1 MSTVVL
7 VRPGCTDFDE
17 QKRIQGSLEL
27 PLNDRG
33 QLQLTK
39 VVDAL
44 RSLPVEAVLTGPGEP
59 CASAAEAIASAL
71 ELKRKER
78 DDLRN
83 VDQGLWQGLCIDEV
97 RRKFPSVFRQWED
110 APETVCP
117 PNGETTTDA
126 IERLAGVLRKPL
138 KKYNCF
144 VVVASEPLASLIS
157 FTLRGKEPD
166 DLCSSLFGCCEDHL
180 VEVIETT
187 GSNGHRNGISHLIPI
202 AAGAESG
209 TESGG
214 GSKPDGK

>member
-33 QLQLTK
+33 QSQLAK
-39 VVDAL
+39 VIDAL
-44 RSLPVEAVLTGPGEP
+44 RSQPVEAVLTGPCEP
-59 CASAAEAIASAL
+59 CASVAEAIADAL
-71 ELKRKER
+71 DLKLKER

-126 IERLAGVLRKPL
+126 VERLDIALKKPL
-138 KKYNCF
+138 KKYDCF
-144 VVVASEPLASLIS
+144 AVVASEPLASLIS
-157 FTLRGKEPD
+157 FTLRGEEPD
-166 DLCSSLFGCCEDHL
+166 DLCSSLFGCCDDNL
-180 VEVIETT
+180 VEVIETSGT
-187 GSNGHRNGISHLIPI
+187 NGHRVGVSHLIPLV
-202 AAGAESG
+202 ASVSAGNGDDAS
-209 TESGG
+209 
-214 GSKPDGK
+214 DA

>member
-33 QLQLTK
+33 QSQLTK

-44 RSLPVEAVLTGPGEP
+44 RDLPVEAVLSGPSEP
-59 CASAAEAIASAL
+59 CASVAAAIANTL
-71 ELKRKER
+71 DVKHKER

-83 VDQGLWQGLCIDEV
+83 LDQGLWQGLCLDEV
-97 RRKFPSVFRQWED
+97 RRKFPTVFRQWEE

-126 IERLAGVLRKPL
+126 LERLAGVLKKPL
-138 KKYNCF
+138 KKYGCF
-144 VVVASEPLASLIS
+144 AIVASEPLASLVS
-157 FTLRGKEPD
+157 FTLRGQAPD
-166 DLCSSLFGCCEDHL
+166 DLCGSLFGCCEDNL
-180 VEVIETT
+180 VEVIETS
-187 GSNGHRNGISHLIPI
+187 GSNGHRVGISRVIPI
-202 AAGAESG
+202 AAAAGADCSSDE
-209 TESGG
+209 
-214 GSKPDGK
+214 

>member
-1 MSTVVL
+1 MSKVVL

-33 QLQLTK
+33 QSQLTK
-39 VVDAL
+39 VIDAL
-44 RSLPVEAVLTGPGEP
+44 RTLPVEAVLTGPCEP
-59 CASAAEAIASAL
+59 CASVAAQIASSL
-71 ELKRKER
+71 DLKLKER

-117 PNGETTTDA
+117 PNGEMTTDA
-126 IERLAGVLRKPL
+126 VERLAAVLKKPLRK
-138 KKYNCF
+138 YDCF
-144 VVVASEPLASLIS
+144 AVVASEPLASLIS
-157 FTLRGKEPD
+157 FTLRGEEPD
-166 DLCSSLFGCCEDHL
+166 DLCGSLFGCCDDNL

-187 GSNGHRNGISHLIPI
+187 GTNGHRVGVSHLIPL
-202 AAGAESG
+202 AASVKAGSG
-209 TESGG
+209 DDSSDE
-214 GSKPDGK
+214 